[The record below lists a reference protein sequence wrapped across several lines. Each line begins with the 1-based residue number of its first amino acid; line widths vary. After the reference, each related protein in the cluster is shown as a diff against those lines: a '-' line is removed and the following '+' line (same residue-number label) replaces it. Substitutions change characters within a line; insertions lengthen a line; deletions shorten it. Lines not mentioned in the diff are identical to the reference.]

1 MRTLA
6 GFFVTALL
14 LAVPFQLSAQEI
26 SEEQVAK
33 IEAEVVEWAE
43 AWEEGWEPENRCEIL
58 RALFHPDHPVRVA
71 GGEPQGRDGWFEF
84 CMSNYANWVSFSGTW
99 GDREVRVISPDA
111 AVLITRYDGTWE
123 FEDGTTNHRP
133 SGVHRILLE
142 RAPDG
147 WGATFMQNSAGP
159 SAEG

>member
-1 MRTLA
+1 MRVFGAFLIL
-6 GFFVTALL
+6 V
-14 LAVPFQLSAQEI
+14 LAVGCQAPPAEMTEAERAQ
-26 SEEQVAK
+26 
-33 IEAEVVEWAE
+33 IEAEVLAWSEV
-43 AWEEGWEPENRCEIL
+43 WEEGWEPANRCEIL
-58 RALFHPDHPVRVA
+58 RALFHPDHPVRLA

-84 CMSNYANWVSFSGTW
+84 CMSNYATWVSFSGTW

-123 FEDGTTNHRP
+123 FEDGTTDRRP
-133 SGVHRILLE
+133 AGVHRILLE

-159 SAEG
+159 SAEE